1 MPFTANE
8 VNSKCIR
15 NYDFIQRNSTDINAC
30 HLWSKMF
37 DLVRKDVKET
47 IDTEADVYKGEVF
60 MSAAVYI
67 SGLLDLELKDHLKRD
82 RYERSAEDDP
92 NYRNGSYNRRFCMKS
107 VGDTNIT
114 VPRDRKGT
122 YKPKALPRF
131 QRYEIRKQAII
142 KAKPLCLPECIKE
155 DLT

>member
-1 MPFTANE
+1 
-8 VNSKCIR
+8 
-15 NYDFIQRNSTDINAC
+15 
-30 HLWSKMF
+30 MF

-92 NYRNGSYNRRFCMKS
+92 RLS
-107 VGDTNIT
+107 
-114 VPRDRKGT
+114 
-122 YKPKALPRF
+122 
-131 QRYEIRKQAII
+131 QR
-142 KAKPLCLPECIKE
+142 LL
-155 DLT
+155 